1 MKFLKI
7 MQFIG
12 YIALFLGAIFNIVNQ
27 VTDKTVFGLEITM
40 PLMLVALAGIVCGII
55 FLVKNKGK

>member
-7 MQFIG
+7 MQSIG
-12 YIALFLGAIFNIVNQ
+12 YFALFLGAIFNIVNQ

>member
-12 YIALFLGAIFNIVNQ
+12 CVTLLLGAIFNIVNQ
-27 VTDKTVFGLEITM
+27 ATNKTVFGLGITM
-40 PLMLVALAGIVCGII
+40 PLMAVALAGIVCGII

>member
-12 YIALFLGAIFNIVNQ
+12 YTALFLGAIFNIVNQ

-40 PLMLVALAGIVCGII
+40 PLMAVALAGIVCGII

>member
-40 PLMLVALAGIVCGII
+40 FLMAVALAGIVCGII

>member
-7 MQFIG
+7 MQSIG
-12 YIALFLGAIFNIVNQ
+12 YFALFLGAIFNIVNQ

-55 FLVKNKGK
+55 FLVKSKRK